1 MEPRA
6 GAVLTPPV
14 VVVVVSR
21 DPVVDRFDALLRA
34 LADQDY
40 PNFRV
45 LVIDAGSRE
54 DATARVADVLPD
66 ARVLRLDDDDGY
78 GASANRVLDFVE
90 GAELYVFSHDDVA
103 PEPDALS
110 ALVEVAIGYEAGI
123 VGPKL
128 VAWDDPNHLLQ
139 VGMASDRIGTAL
151 PFVEPGELDQAQ
163 HDGLREVF
171 VVPGAFT
178 LVRAD
183 LFERIGGFDESV
195 TLLGDDVSL
204 SWRARVAGASVL
216 VTSDATV
223 RHAQALAERCD
234 RRERTRL
241 ADRHRLRALLM
252 CTGVPRLVLVLPQAV
267 LVTLGQVVAGL
278 ATGRAGRA
286 ADAVGAWVWNLQR
299 IRSLLAARR
308 HVASIRRVPDRHI
321 AKAQVRGIIGPR
333 LQLRRLGG
341 EARLAASRP
350 GAHEDDPPAWSP
362 ATAFVWVAL
371 VAVLAFGSRH
381 LLTRGVP
388 AIGELVPFDDDP
400 GALLAEWASGWRT
413 TGLGSARAAPTAVG
427 VLGILTTLAGGAT
440 GLLRT
445 VLTLGMIPL
454 GIVGAHRLLRPAG
467 SRRVQVAAAVAYAA
481 VPLPYNALGAGRWT
495 GLVAYAGAPWLIGR
509 LARAMGAAPFTP
521 GVAGAPGVGSCAP
534 APWSARQHVVAVG
547 AATALVG
554 LLVPAAP
561 VLLGVVAVGL
571 LLGSVLAADT
581 AGVRRLLAVA
591 LGGLVVALAL
601 HLPTTLG
608 LLQAPGRIGAWLG
621 VDHRG
626 DGLAALDLL
635 RFDTGALGAA
645 PLGFAL
651 VVAAVLPL
659 LVGRSWRLTWS
670 ARAWGVA
677 VVAWGLALAAEQGW
691 TGVPLPPT
699 DVLLAPAA
707 AALALAVGLGV
718 AALDADV
725 AGRSSRFGFR
735 RTVSGI
741 AVVALVAAVVPVVAA
756 ALDGWWKAPRG
767 DYAGVLGFVEGDL
780 DEVPS
785 RVLWLGD
792 PEVLPGGPGWAWR
805 DDVTYAT
812 SLTGLRGVR
821 DLWSGDA
828 AGATPRI
835 AEALDLAVGH
845 RTTRLGR
852 LLGPMGVRY
861 VAVPQRLAPSPYSD
875 EVRPVPAEV
884 TDALGAQLDLEE
896 VRVDEALVLYRNTA
910 FAPVR
915 SLLSDDDG
923 LDVTSVA
930 GVQGVDLTGAF
941 PVLIDRR
948 GQGAAGTLPPEQT
961 LYDAT
966 TASER
971 WRLEVGG
978 EVQERATAFGWANA
992 YRTGGGGE
1000 AELSYRTS
1008 PAYRLVLAVQVG
1020 LWALAL
1026 VVVLR
1031 MRFGG
1036 EPPTPSLRTRPGAE
1050 RSPDAHGGRP
1060 GRLESPTVGSGAEG
1074 PGALGGPAV
1083 GPGGDAPP
1091 SEAADPELV
1100 PTTRSGRP
1108 A

>member
-1 MEPRA
+1 VEPRA
-6 GAVLTPPV
+6 GAVISPPV

-21 DPVVDRFDALLRA
+21 DPAADRFDALLWA

-45 LVIDAGSRE
+45 LVIDAGSRQ
-54 DATARVADVLPD
+54 DPAALVAEVLPD

-128 VAWDDPNHLLQ
+128 VAWDDPTRLLQ

-195 TLLGDDVSL
+195 TFLGDDVSL

-223 RHAQALAERCD
+223 RHAQALAERRD

-252 CTGVPRLVLVLPQAV
+252 CTGVVRLLLVLPQAV

-286 ADAVGAWVWNLQR
+286 ADAVGAWLWNLQR

-308 HVASIRRVPDRHI
+308 HVARIRRVPDRRI
-321 AKAQVRGIIGPR
+321 AKAQVRGIVGPR

-350 GAHEDDPPAWSP
+350 GAAAQDDPTAWNP

-381 LLTRGVP
+381 LLTRHVP
-388 AIGELVPFDDDP
+388 AIGELVRFDDDP

-427 VLGILTTLAGGAT
+427 VLGLLATLAGGAT

-445 VLTLGMIPL
+445 ALTLGMIPL
-454 GIVGAHRLLRPAG
+454 GVVGAHRLLRPAG
-467 SRRVQVAAAVAYAA
+467 TRRVQVAAAVAYAA

-521 GVAGAPGVGSCAP
+521 GLAGAPGVGPGAP
-534 APWSARQHVVAVG
+534 APRSARQHVVAVG

-554 LLVPAAP
+554 LLVPTAP
-561 VLLGVVAVGL
+561 LMLALVAVGL
-571 LLGSVLAADT
+571 LLGSVLAADV
-581 AGVRRLLAVA
+581 AGVGRLLAVA
-591 LGGLVVALAL
+591 LGGVVVALTL
-601 HLPTTLG
+601 HLPTTLD
-608 LLQAPGRIGAWLG
+608 LVQAPDRVGAWLG
-621 VDHRG
+621 VEDAG
-626 DGLAALDLL
+626 TGLAALDLV

-651 VVAAVLPL
+651 AVAAVLPL

-725 AGRSSRFGFR
+725 AGRSSPFGFR

-756 ALDGWWKAPRG
+756 SLDGWWKAPRG
-767 DYAGVLGFVEGDL
+767 DYAGVVGFVESDL
-780 DEVPS
+780 AEVPS

-812 SLTGLRGVR
+812 SLTGGRGVR
-821 DLWSGDA
+821 DLWAGDA

-852 LLGPMGVRY
+852 LLAPMGVRY
-861 VAVPQRLAPSPYSD
+861 VAVPQRLAPSPYAD
-875 EVRPVPAEV
+875 EIRPVPGEV

-896 VRVDEALVLYRNTA
+896 VRVDEALLLYRNTA

-915 SLLSDDDG
+915 SLLPDDG
-923 LDVTSVA
+923 LDVTSDA
-930 GVQGVDLTGAF
+930 GAQGVDLTGAF
-941 PVLIDRR
+941 PVLTDRR
-948 GQGAAGTLPPEQT
+948 GQGAAGTLPPDQM
-961 LYDAT
+961 LVDAT

-978 EVQERATAFGWANA
+978 DVQDRVTAFGWANA
-992 YRTGGGGE
+992 YTTGGGGD

-1008 PAYRLVLAVQVG
+1008 PAHWLVLAVQVG

-1050 RSPDAHGGRP
+1050 GSPDTHGGRP
-1060 GRLESPTVGSGAEG
+1060 ARLVPGGSGGGHPAGLGAPPGG
-1074 PGALGGPAV
+1074 PGD
-1083 GPGGDAPP
+1083 DAPP
-1091 SEAADPELV
+1091 SEATDPELV
-1100 PTTRSGRP
+1100 PTGRSGGP